1 MKFDFAFDKYLAQLM
16 PKGLALVTFFI
27 IKLLVKSKVKIGN
40 DGDDC
45 GDIGDDDVAYDPCHF
60 FFHSKLL
67 VQSKVKMGNECGK
80 EAVDVQKIYIFTPV
94 SK

>member
-1 MKFDFAFDKYLAQLM
+1 MKFDFAFDKYLAQLE

-45 GDIGDDDVAYDPCHF
+45 GDIGDDDVADGPCHF
-60 FFHSKLL
+60 FTPSFLCSQK
-67 VQSKVKMGNECGK
+67 KMGNECGK
-80 EAVDVQKIYIFTPV
+80 EAVDVQKIYTFTPV